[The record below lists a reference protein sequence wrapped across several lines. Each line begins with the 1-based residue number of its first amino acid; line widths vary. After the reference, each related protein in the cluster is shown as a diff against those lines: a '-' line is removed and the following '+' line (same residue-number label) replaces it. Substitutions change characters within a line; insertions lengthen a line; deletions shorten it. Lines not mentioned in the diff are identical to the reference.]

1 MNNRKA
7 SLLMSFLKVNALQN
21 ASKCFIA
28 CNLMVFEN
36 IFKEFLSTT
45 TIDGNGIAL
54 LQYGGPVGEHF
65 FLYHGNAHAGHE
77 YHSY

>member
-7 SLLMSFLKVNALQN
+7 SLLMYFLKVNALQN
-21 ASKCFIA
+21 VSKCCIA

-45 TIDGNGIAL
+45 TIFQAIKQERYKGENLPSAGETCVS
-54 LQYGGPVGEHF
+54 GP
-65 FLYHGNAHAGHE
+65 
-77 YHSY
+77 